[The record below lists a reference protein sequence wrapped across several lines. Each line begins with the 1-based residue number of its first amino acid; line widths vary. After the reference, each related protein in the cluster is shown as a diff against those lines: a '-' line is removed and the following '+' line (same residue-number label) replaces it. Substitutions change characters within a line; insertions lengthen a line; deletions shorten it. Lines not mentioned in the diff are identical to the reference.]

1 MEREGKE
8 EGEVKKKNRKR
19 KKKERNWSP
28 ESNQAGGETI
38 LNQVTEELLEAT
50 LLVRPKRGRN
60 TQNTSSLP

>member
-28 ESNQAGGETI
+28 GSNQAGGEKI
-38 LNQVTEELLEAT
+38 PNQVTEELLEAT
-50 LLVRPKRGRN
+50 LLVRPKRGSN